1 MRLKL
6 WAYSQ
11 TAQNLHKLKF
21 HKSLVDFR
29 SSPYHELLNQ
39 VIVFYV
45 IHLAVFGAIISLE
58 YLFKAL
64 VFFRGILGPGAKNLL
79 RKIKVSQGPQSLA

>member
-1 MRLKL
+1 MGLKL

-11 TAQNLHKLKF
+11 AAQNLHKLEF
-21 HKSLVDFR
+21 HIGLVDFR
-29 SSPYHELLNQ
+29 SRPHHELLNQ

-45 IHLAVFGAIISLE
+45 IHLSVFGAIISLE

-64 VFFRGILGPGAKNLL
+64 VSFEVF
-79 RKIKVSQGPQSLA
+79 